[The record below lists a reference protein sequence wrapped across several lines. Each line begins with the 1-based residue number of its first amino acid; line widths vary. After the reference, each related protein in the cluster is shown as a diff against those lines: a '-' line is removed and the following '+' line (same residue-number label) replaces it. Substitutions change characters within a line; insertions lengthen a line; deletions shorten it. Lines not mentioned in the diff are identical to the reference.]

1 MRHQNKKITLDRKA
15 PARKALL
22 ANLAESLILYE
33 KITTTK
39 AKAKAVRSLVE
50 RLVTKSKDNSLK
62 SRRELIALLYTRN
75 AVNKLLEQ
83 LGPRYKEKHGGY
95 TRVILL
101 TERKGDGAERA
112 IVEFV

>member
-1 MRHQNKKITLDRKA
+1 MRHQNKKVTLDRKA

-22 ANLAESLILYE
+22 TNLAESLILYE

-50 RLVTKSKDNSLK
+50 RLVTKSKEATLK
-62 SRRELIALLYTRN
+62 SRRELLSVMYTKN

-83 LGPRYKEKHGGY
+83 LGPRYKDKKGGY
-95 TRVILL
+95 TRLILL
-101 TERKGDGAERA
+101 SERKGDGAQQA
-112 IVEFV
+112 VVEFV